1 LEGLAGSAVASV
13 ALGYRGRKPALPE
26 NEPKEAF
33 IVPNFHPASCGWL
46 TTFSKER
53 VYCANTY
60 LDHLDR
66 VRDDPNY
73 KFALSEVNNMIAIM
87 NFQPARIE
95 EIKQRAKEGRVELV
109 NANFLE
115 MTVNLAGGE
124 ALLKEGVEGLRWQEQ
139 IMGIHPRLMW
149 VIDTCGLHDQ
159 MGQISSGLGLEAMV
173 YERMNK
179 TGSTI
184 HWAESPDGSRILAL
198 CPDGYA
204 SFSSLFNTK
213 GPLSTDALRKLEQE
227 LAEWA
232 KKTPD
237 GAPVLV
243 LAGSG
248 DYSPAPLRKEYP
260 KEFLEQWKQVFP
272 QTTIHIAVVSDYLDA
287 ILPGIK
293 SGQIKIPTMK
303 GGTGYT
309 FDAFWIECP
318 RVKTSY
324 RRNEQGLQAAETI
337 STIASLHSGF
347 TYPTQTLYES
357 WILMLLNMD
366 RNTLWGSAAGF
377 VYESENSWD
386 VHDRMEYVET
396 SNKKVQAAALSA
408 ISPEGEAV
416 ALFNPLNWE
425 RNDPVMLELPD
436 GKGLEGAVCQPA
448 AEPRQPGSADPRPA
462 AQSLRPAAQSR
473 LLATGRAAG
482 RFWDPGLVEGKTLC
496 SPRLPSVGVAG
507 VKLEA
512 KSLATSKKIEL
523 PESIETSHYTARLDW
538 KTGALV
544 SLKLRP
550 SGREIL
556 GGPANVI
563 VAEKPKPQ
571 KEDYGDFMSW
581 RPERTRL
588 ASSSDFKP
596 VVTVS
601 RGPLATTVELA
612 SEFYGGGPSRRV
624 LRFYKDFPRIDFETE
639 VQDIPNITVVVAE
652 FPLAEDIDEV
662 RRGIPCGFSHGAWA
676 KPNSNLVGWTKGI
689 VPAVRW
695 SHYSLAGGG
704 GVAILDRG
712 LTGRELN
719 ERTPIIYLLNAT
731 DKYYGYP
738 NAWLSGKGRH
748 RLEYA
753 LVAHE
758 GPWEQARIPQMA
770 WEYNCPPVLVAGRK
784 ALAAK
789 SFLRTSSN
797 VIVEVARREGKD
809 IEVRM
814 TECLGLPGTAEVTLN
829 LPHQGAALTDLR
841 GRNPKPLAGSGPTYR
856 FPVRPLQIV
865 TIHFHA
871 ASPVEEIK
879 PVTEWDKFVPEAKR
893 AALHA
898 YGSYK
903 GHPPRGDEPQ
913 T

>member
-1 LEGLAGSAVASV
+1 MSEKSFRNSVSRREFLGGIAGSAVAGV
-13 ALGYRGRKPALPE
+13 GLGCGGRKPAVPE
-26 NEPKEAF
+26 NAAKEAF

-87 NFQPARIE
+87 NFQPQRIE

-115 MTVNLAGGE
+115 MTVNLSGGE

-204 SFSSLFNTK
+204 SFSSFFSTK
-213 GPLSTDALRKLEQE
+213 DALSTDQLQKLEDE
-227 LAEWA
+227 LGEWA

-248 DYSPAPLRKEYP
+248 DYSLAPLRKEYP
-260 KEFLEQWKQVFP
+260 REFLSQWKQAFP
-272 QTTIHIAVVSDYLDA
+272 QTEIHIATVSDYLDA
-287 ILPGIK
+287 ILPGIR
-293 SGQIKIPTMK
+293 SGQIKLPTMK

-318 RVKTSY
+318 QVKSSY
-324 RRNEQGLQAAETI
+324 RRNEHGLQAAETL
-337 STIASLHSGF
+337 STIASLYAGF
-347 TYPTQTLYES
+347 TYPIQTLYES

-366 RNTLWGSAAGF
+366 RNTLWGSAAGM
-377 VYESENSWD
+377 VYESQNSWD

-396 SNKKVQAAALSA
+396 SNKKIQAAALSS
-408 ISPEGEAV
+408 ISPEGEAATV
-416 ALFNPLNWE
+416 FNPLNWE

-436 GKGLEGAVCQPA
+436 GKGLEGVVCQTT
-448 AEPRQPGSADPRPA
+448 SD
-462 AQSLRPAAQSR
+462 
-473 LLATGRAAG
+473 
-482 RFWDPGLVEGKTLC
+482 GKTLC
-496 SPRLPSVGVAG
+496 SLRLPSVSVAG
-507 VKLEA
+507 VRLET
-512 KSLATSKKIEL
+512 KSRETPKKIEL
-523 PESIETSHYTARLDW
+523 PESIETRHYTARIDW

-544 SLKLRP
+544 SLKLKP

-571 KEDYGDFMSW
+571 KEEYGDFMSA

-596 VVTVS
+596 TTTVS
-601 RGPLATTVELA
+601 SGPLATTVEVT
-612 SEFYGGGPSRRV
+612 SEFYGAAPSRRV
-624 LRFYKDFPRIDFETE
+624 MRFYKDFPRIDFETE

-652 FPLAEDIDEV
+652 FPLARDIEEV

-676 KPNSNLVGWTKGI
+676 KPNPNLVGWTKGI

-695 SHYSLAGGG
+695 THYSLAGGDG
-704 GVAILDRG
+704 AALLDRG

-731 DKYYGYP
+731 DKYYEYP

-758 GPWEQARIPQMA
+758 GPWELARIPQMA
-770 WEYNCPPVLVAGRK
+770 WEYNCPLVLVAGRK
-784 ALAAK
+784 AMAAK
-789 SFLRTSSN
+789 SFVHTSSN
-797 VIVEVARREGKD
+797 VIVEVVRREGKD
-809 IEVRM
+809 IEMRL
-814 TECLGLPGTAEVTLN
+814 TECLGSPGTAEVTLN

-841 GRNPKPLAGSGPTYR
+841 GRNPQPLEGSGHTYR

-865 TIHFHA
+865 TLHFHA
-871 ASPVEEIK
+871 ASQVEEIK
-879 PVTEWDKFVPEAKR
+879 PVTEWDKFVPEPKR

-898 YGSYK
+898 YGNYK

>member
-1 LEGLAGSAVASV
+1 MLPRGTLDLDSSTMSKESLRNSVNRREFLGGLAGSAVASV
-13 ALGYRGRKPALPE
+13 ALGCRGRKPALPE
-26 NEPKEAF
+26 NAPQEAF

-73 KFALSEVNNMIAIM
+73 KFALSEVNNMISIM
-87 NFQPARIE
+87 NFQPQRIE

-159 MGQISSGLGLEAMV
+159 MAQISSGLGLEAIV

-204 SFSSLFNTK
+204 SFSSLFSTK
-213 GPLSTDALRKLEQE
+213 DPLSTEALRKLEEE
-227 LAEWA
+227 LAEWV

-248 DYSPAPLRKEYP
+248 DYSQAPLRKEYP
-260 KEFLEQWKQVFP
+260 REFLAQWNQVFP
-272 QTTIHIAVVSDYLDA
+272 QIKIHIAIVSDYLDA

-324 RRNEQGLQAAETI
+324 RRNEHGLQAAETI
-337 STIASLHSGF
+337 STIASLRSGF
-347 TYPTQTLYES
+347 AYPTQTLYES

-366 RNTLWGSAAGF
+366 RNTLWGSAAGM
-377 VYESENSWD
+377 VYESESSWD
-386 VHDRMEYVET
+386 VHDRMKYVET
-396 SNKKVQAAALSA
+396 SNKEVQAAALSS
-408 ISPEGEAV
+408 ISREGEAA

-425 RNDPVMLELPD
+425 RNDPVVVELPEE
-436 GKGLEGAVCQPA
+436 KSLEGTVCQTAP
-448 AEPRQPGSADPRPA
+448 
-462 AQSLRPAAQSR
+462 
-473 LLATGRAAG
+473 
-482 RFWDPGLVEGKTLC
+482 EGETLC
-496 SPRLPSVGVAG
+496 SLRLPSLGVAG
-507 VKLEA
+507 LGLEA
-512 KSLATSKKIEL
+512 KSPETPTMIEL
-523 PESIETSHYTARLDW
+523 PESIETRHYTARLDW
-538 KTGALV
+538 NTGALV
-544 SLKLRP
+544 SLKLKP

-571 KEDYGDFMSW
+571 KEDYGDFVSW
-581 RPERTRL
+581 RPDRTRL

-596 VVTVS
+596 MVTVS
-601 RGPLATTVELA
+601 SGPLATTVEAA
-612 SEFYGGGPSRRV
+612 SEFCGGGPSRRV

-639 VQDIPNITVVVAE
+639 LQDIPNITVVVAE
-652 FPLAEDIDEV
+652 FPLAEDIEEV

-676 KPNSNLVGWTKGI
+676 KPNPNLVGWTKGI

-738 NAWLSGKGRH
+738 NAWLSGKGPH
-748 RLEYA
+748 HLEYA
-753 LVAHE
+753 LVVHE
-758 GPWEQARIPQMA
+758 GPWDQARIPQMA
-770 WEYNCPPVLVAGRK
+770 WEYNCPPVLVAGRQ
-784 ALAAK
+784 AMSSK
-789 SFLRTSSN
+789 SFVSTSN
-797 VIVEVARREGKD
+797 NLIVEVVRREGKD
-809 IEVRM
+809 IEMRM
-814 TECLGLPGTAEVTLN
+814 TECRGLPGTAEVTLS

-841 GRNPKPLAGSGPTYR
+841 GRNPKPLTGSGPTYR
-856 FPVRPLQIV
+856 FPVRAQQIV
-865 TIHFHA
+865 TIRFHA
-871 ASPVEEIK
+871 AFPVEEIK
-879 PVTEWDKFVPEAKR
+879 PVTEWDKFVPEPKR

-898 YGSYK
+898 YGNYK

>member
-1 LEGLAGSAVASV
+1 MSNKSSRNSVSRREFLGALAGSAVASV
-13 ALGYRGRKPALPE
+13 ALGSRGRKTALPE
-26 NEPKEAF
+26 NVPQEAF

-87 NFQPARIE
+87 NFQAQRIE

-159 MGQISSGLGLEAMV
+159 MAQISSGLGLEAMV

-179 TGSTI
+179 TGSTL

-204 SFSSLFNTK
+204 SFSSLFSTK
-213 GPLSTDALRKLEQE
+213 DPLPRDELRKLEQE

-248 DYSPAPLRKEYP
+248 DYSQAPLRKEYP
-260 KEFLEQWKQVFP
+260 REFLEQWKQAFP
-272 QTTIHIAVVSDYLDA
+272 QTKIHIAIVSDYLDA

-324 RRNEQGLQAAETI
+324 RRNEHGLQAAETI
-337 STIASLHSGF
+337 STIASVHSGF

-366 RNTLWGSAAGF
+366 RNTLWGSAAGM
-377 VYESENSWD
+377 VYESESSWD

-396 SNKKVQAAALSA
+396 SNKKVQAAALSS
-408 ISPEGEAV
+408 IGPEGEAV

-425 RNDPVMLELPD
+425 RNDPVVMEVPH
-436 GKGLEGAVCQPA
+436 GKDLEGAVCETTP
-448 AEPRQPGSADPRPA
+448 
-462 AQSLRPAAQSR
+462 
-473 LLATGRAAG
+473 
-482 RFWDPGLVEGKTLC
+482 EGKTLC
-496 SPRLPSVGVAG
+496 SLRLPSLGVAG
-507 VKLEA
+507 VGLES
-512 KSLATSKKIEL
+512 KSPETSKKIEL
-523 PESIETSHYTARLDW
+523 PESIETHHYTARLDW

-544 SLKLRP
+544 SLKLKP
-550 SGREIL
+550 SGREFL

-581 RPERTRL
+581 RPDRTRL

-596 VVTVS
+596 TVTVS
-601 RGPLATTVELA
+601 SGPLATTVEVA
-612 SEFYGGGPSRRV
+612 SEFYGGAPSRRV

-639 VQDIPNITVVVAE
+639 VQDIPNITVVVSE
-652 FPLAEDIDEV
+652 FPLAEDIEEV

-676 KPNSNLVGWTKGI
+676 KPNPNLVGWTKGI

-712 LTGRELN
+712 LAGRELN
-719 ERTPIIYLLNAT
+719 QRTPIIYLLNAT
-731 DKYYGYP
+731 DTYYAYP

-748 RLEYA
+748 YLEYA
-753 LVAHE
+753 LVVHE
-758 GPWEQARIPQMA
+758 GQWDQARIPQMA

-784 ALAAK
+784 AMAAK
-789 SFLRTSSN
+789 SFLHTSSN
-797 VIVEVARREGKD
+797 VIVEVVRREGKD
-809 IEVRM
+809 IEMRM
-814 TECLGLPGTAEVTLN
+814 TECLGLPGTAEVTLS
-829 LPHQGAALTDLR
+829 LPHRGAALTDLR
-841 GRNPKPLAGSGPTYR
+841 GRNPEPLLGSGPTYR
-856 FPVRPLQIV
+856 FPVRPQQIV
-865 TIHFHA
+865 TIHFYG

-879 PVTEWDKFVPEAKR
+879 PVTEWDKFVPEPKR

-898 YGSYK
+898 YGNYK

>member
-1 LEGLAGSAVASV
+1 M
-13 ALGYRGRKPALPE
+13 ALGCRGRKPTLGE
-26 NEPKEAF
+26 NTVKEAF

-87 NFQPARIE
+87 NFQPQRIE

-159 MGQISSGLGLEAMV
+159 MGQISSGLDLEAMV

-198 CPDGYA
+198 CPDGYS
-204 SFSSLFNTK
+204 SFSSFFSTK
-213 GPLSTDALRKLEQE
+213 DPLNSDALHKLEEE

-232 KKTPD
+232 KKTPE

-248 DYSPAPLRKEYP
+248 DYSQAPLRKEYP
-260 KEFLEQWKQVFP
+260 KEFLEQWKQLFP
-272 QTTIHIAVVSDYLDA
+272 QTKLHIAIVSEYLDA

-324 RRNEQGLQAAETI
+324 RRNEHGLQAAETI
-337 STIASLHSGF
+337 STIASLRFGF
-347 TYPTQTLYES
+347 VYPTQTLYES
-357 WILMLLNMD
+357 WVLMLLNMD
-366 RNTLWGSAAGF
+366 RNTLWGSAAGM
-377 VYESENSWD
+377 VYESGASWD
-386 VHDRMEYVET
+386 VHDRMEYVQT
-396 SNKKVQAAALSA
+396 SNKEVQAAALSS

-416 ALFNPLNWE
+416 VLFNPLNWE
-425 RNDPVMLELPD
+425 RNDPVVMELPE
-436 GKGLEGAVCQPA
+436 GKSLEGAVCETTP
-448 AEPRQPGSADPRPA
+448 D
-462 AQSLRPAAQSR
+462 
-473 LLATGRAAG
+473 
-482 RFWDPGLVEGKTLC
+482 GKTLC
-496 SPRLPSVGVAG
+496 SLRLPSVGVAG

-512 KSLATSKKIEL
+512 KSPETPAKIEL
-523 PESIETSHYTARLDW
+523 PESIETRHYTARMDW

-544 SLKLRP
+544 SLKLKP

-581 RPERTRL
+581 RPDRTRL

-596 VVTVS
+596 TITVS
-601 RGPLATTVELA
+601 NGPLATTVEVTN
-612 SEFYGGGPSRRV
+612 EFYGRGPCRRV
-624 LRFYKDFPRIDFETE
+624 LRFYNDFPRIDCETE
-639 VQDIPNITVVVAE
+639 IQDIPNITVVVAE
-652 FPLAEDIDEV
+652 FPLAEDIAEV

-676 KPNSNLVGWTKGI
+676 KPNPDLVGWTKGI

-695 SHYSLAGGG
+695 SDYRLGRGGG
-704 GVAILDRG
+704 IAILDRG
-712 LTGRELN
+712 LSGRELN
-719 ERTPIIYLLNAT
+719 ERTPVIYLLNAT
-731 DKYYGYP
+731 DTYYAYP
-738 NAWLSGKGRH
+738 NAWLSGKGKH
-748 RLEYA
+748 LLEYA

-758 GPWEQARIPQMA
+758 GPWDQARIPQMA
-770 WEYNCPPVLVAGRK
+770 WEYNCAPVLMAGRR
-784 ALAAK
+784 AMAAK
-789 SFLRTSSN
+789 SFLSTSSN
-797 VIVEVARREGKD
+797 LIVEVVRREGND

-814 TECLGLPGTAEVTLN
+814 TECLGFPGPAEVTLN

-841 GRNPKPLAGSGPTYR
+841 GRNPKPLPGSGPTYR

-871 ASPVEEIK
+871 ASQVEEIK
-879 PVTEWDKFVPEAKR
+879 PVTEWDKFVPEVKR

-898 YGSYK
+898 YGNYK

>member
-1 LEGLAGSAVASV
+1 M
-13 ALGYRGRKPALPE
+13 ALGCGGRKPALPE
-26 NEPKEAF
+26 NAPLEAF

-46 TTFSKER
+46 TTFSRER

-87 NFQPARIE
+87 NFQPQRIE

-124 ALLKEGVEGLRWQEQ
+124 ALVKEGVEGLRWQEQ

-159 MGQISSGLGLEAMV
+159 IAQISSGLGLEAMV
-173 YERMNK
+173 YERMNR

-204 SFSSLFNTK
+204 SFSSLFSTK
-213 GPLSTDALRKLEQE
+213 APLSADELRKLEEE
-227 LAEWA
+227 LADWT
-232 KKTPD
+232 KKTPE

-248 DYSPAPLRKEYP
+248 DYSQAPLRKEYP
-260 KEFLEQWKQVFP
+260 REFLEQWKQLFP
-272 QTTIHIAVVSDYLDA
+272 QTKIHIATVSEYLDE

-293 SGQIKIPTMK
+293 SGQIKIPTMT

-324 RRNEQGLQAAETI
+324 RRNEHGLQAAETI
-337 STIASLHSGF
+337 STIASLHSAF
-347 TYPTQTLYES
+347 TYPIQTLYES

-366 RNTLWGSAAGF
+366 RNTLWGSAGGMVF
-377 VYESENSWD
+377 ESENSWD
-386 VHDRMEYVET
+386 VHDRMEYVGT
-396 SNKKVQAAALSA
+396 SNKKVQAAALSS
-408 ISPEGEAV
+408 ISPEGEAA

-425 RNDPVMLELPD
+425 RNDPEVVELPE
-436 GKGLEGAVCQPA
+436 GKGLEGVICQTTP
-448 AEPRQPGSADPRPA
+448 D
-462 AQSLRPAAQSR
+462 
-473 LLATGRAAG
+473 
-482 RFWDPGLVEGKTLC
+482 GKTLC
-496 SPRLPSVGVAG
+496 SLRLPSVGVAG
-507 VKLEA
+507 VRLET
-512 KSLATSKKIEL
+512 KSPDTTKKIEL
-523 PESIETSHYTARLDW
+523 PESIETRHYTARIDW

-544 SLKLRP
+544 SLNLKP

-556 GGPANVI
+556 GGPANVL

-581 RPERTRL
+581 RPDRTPL

-596 VVTVS
+596 TVTVS
-601 RGPLATTVELA
+601 SGPLATTVEVA
-612 SEFYGGGPSRRV
+612 SEFYGGAPSWRV
-624 LRFYKDFPRIDFETE
+624 MRFYEDFPRIDFETE
-639 VQDIPNITVVVAE
+639 VQDIPNITVVVSE
-652 FPLAEDIDEV
+652 FPLAEDIEEV

-676 KPNSNLVGWTKGI
+676 KPNPNLVGWTKGI

-695 SHYSLAGGG
+695 SHYGLAGGG

-719 ERTPIIYLLNAT
+719 GRTPIIYLLNAT

-748 RLEYA
+748 HLEYA

-758 GPWEQARIPQMA
+758 GPWDQARIPQMA
-770 WEYNCPPVLVAGRK
+770 WEYNCPAVLVAGRK

-789 SFLRTSSN
+789 SFVHTSSN
-797 VIVEVARREGKD
+797 VIVDVVRREGED
-809 IEVRM
+809 IEMRL
-814 TECLGLPGTAEVTLN
+814 TECLGLPGTAEVTMS
-829 LPHQGAALTDLR
+829 LPHRGAALTDLR
-841 GRNPKPLAGSGPTYR
+841 GRNPKPLVGSGLTYH
-856 FPVRPLQIV
+856 FPVRPQQIV

-871 ASPVEEIK
+871 ASPVEEIR
-879 PVTEWDKFVPEAKR
+879 PVTEWDKFVPEPKR
-893 AALHA
+893 ATLHS
-898 YGSYK
+898 YGNYK
-903 GHPPRGDEPQ
+903 GHPPRGDDPQ

>member
-1 LEGLAGSAVASV
+1 
-13 ALGYRGRKPALPE
+13 
-26 NEPKEAF
+26 
-33 IVPNFHPASCGWL
+33 L

-87 NFQPARIE
+87 NFQPQRIE

-139 IMGIHPRLMW
+139 MMGIHPRIMW

-159 MGQISSGLGLEAMV
+159 MSQISSGLGLEAMV

-198 CPDGYA
+198 CPDGYSA
-204 SFSSLFNTK
+204 FSSLFSAK
-213 GPLSTDALRKLEQE
+213 DRLSTGELQKLEDE
-227 LAEWA
+227 LGEWA

-248 DYSPAPLRKEYP
+248 DYSQAPLRKEYP
-260 KEFLEQWKQVFP
+260 KEFLEQWKQLFP
-272 QTTIHIAVVSDYLDA
+272 QTKIHVATVSDYLDA

-309 FDAFWIECP
+309 FDAFWIENP

-324 RRNEQGLQAAETI
+324 RRNEHGLQAAETLA
-337 STIASLHSGF
+337 TIASLHAGF
-347 TYPTQTLYES
+347 KYPIQTLYES

-366 RNTLWGSAAGF
+366 RNTLWGSAGGMVF
-377 VYESENSWD
+377 ESENSWD
-386 VHDRMEYVET
+386 VHDRMEYVES
-396 SNKKVQAAALSA
+396 SNKKVHAAALSS
-408 ISPEGEAV
+408 ISREEEAAV
-416 ALFNPLNWE
+416 LFNPLNWE
-425 RNDPVMLELPD
+425 RNDPVVVELPD
-436 GKGLEGAVCQPA
+436 GKGLEGVICQ
-448 AEPRQPGSADPRPA
+448 
-462 AQSLRPAAQSR
+462 
-473 LLATGRAAG
+473 ATP
-482 RFWDPGLVEGKTLC
+482 DGKTLC
-496 SPRLPSVGVAG
+496 SLRLPSVGVAG
-507 VKLEA
+507 VRLEN
-512 KSLATSKKIEL
+512 KSPETSKKIEL
-523 PESIETSHYTARLDW
+523 PESIETRHYTARIDW

-544 SLKLRP
+544 SLKLKP

-571 KEDYGDFMSW
+571 KDDYGDFVSW

-596 VVTVS
+596 TATVS
-601 RGPLATTVELA
+601 RGPLATTVEVA
-612 SEFYGGGPSRRV
+612 SDFCGGAPSRRV
-624 LRFYKDFPRIDFETE
+624 MRFYQDFPRIDFETE
-639 VQDIPNITVVVAE
+639 VQDIPNITVVVSE
-652 FPLAEDIDEV
+652 FPLALDIEEV

-676 KPNSNLVGWTKGI
+676 KPNPDLVGWTKGI

-695 SHYSLAGGG
+695 THYSLAGGG
-704 GVAILDRG
+704 GAAILDRG

-731 DKYYGYP
+731 DKYWGYP
-738 NAWLSGKGRH
+738 NAWLSGKGKH
-748 RLEYA
+748 HVEYA

-758 GPWEQARIPQMA
+758 GSWDQARIPQMA
-770 WEYNCPPVLVAGRK
+770 WEYNCPPVLVAGRN
-784 ALAAK
+784 AMAAK
-789 SFLRTSSN
+789 SFVHTSSN
-797 VIVEVARREGKD
+797 VIIEVVRREGKD
-809 IEVRM
+809 IEMRL

-829 LPHQGAALTDLR
+829 LPHRGAALTDLR
-841 GRNPKPLAGSGPTYR
+841 GRNPKPLVGSGPTYR
-856 FPVRPLQIV
+856 FPVRPLEIV
-865 TIHFHA
+865 TLHFHA

-879 PVTEWDKFVPEAKR
+879 PVTEWDKFVPEPKR

-898 YGSYK
+898 YGNYK

>member
-1 LEGLAGSAVASV
+1 MSNKSSRISVTRREFLGGLAGSAAASV
-13 ALGYRGRKPALPE
+13 ALSCRGRAPVLPE
-26 NEPKEAF
+26 NAPKEAF

-46 TTFSKER
+46 TNFSKER
-53 VYCANTY
+53 VYCANDY

-73 KFALSEVNNMIAIM
+73 KFALSEVNNLIAIM
-87 NFQPARIE
+87 NFRPQRIE

-139 IMGIHPRLMW
+139 IMGIHPRFMW
-149 VIDTCGLHDQ
+149 MIDTCGFHDQ
-159 MGQISSGLGLEAMV
+159 MAQIASGLGLDAMV

-179 TGSTI
+179 TDSTI

-204 SFSSLFNTK
+204 SFSSLFDTK
-213 GPLSTDALRKLEQE
+213 KRLSAEELQKLAEE
-227 LAEWA
+227 LAQWA

-248 DYSPAPLRKEYP
+248 DYSRAPMRKEYP
-260 KEFLEQWKQVFP
+260 SEFLEQWNQVFP
-272 QTTIHIAVVSDYLDA
+272 QTKIHVAIVSEYLDA
-287 ILPGIK
+287 IRPGVD
-293 SGQIKIPTMK
+293 SGQTKIPTMK

-324 RRNEQGLQAAETI
+324 RMNEHGLQAAETI
-337 STIASLHSGF
+337 STIASLRSGF
-347 TYPTQTLYES
+347 TYPTQALYEA

-377 VYESENSWD
+377 VYESESSWD
-386 VHDRMEYVET
+386 VRDRMDYVET
-396 SNKKVQAAALSA
+396 SNKKVHAAALSS
-408 ISPEGEAV
+408 IGPEGDAA

-425 RNDPVMLELPD
+425 RNDPVVLELPN
-436 GKGLEGAVCQPA
+436 GKSLEGAVCQTA
-448 AEPRQPGSADPRPA
+448 A
-462 AQSLRPAAQSR
+462 
-473 LLATGRAAG
+473 
-482 RFWDPGLVEGKTLC
+482 EGKTLC
-496 SPRLPSVGVAG
+496 SLRLPSLGVAG
-507 VKLEA
+507 PGLA
-512 KSLATSKKIEL
+512 SKSPEVPSRIDLPAEIATRY
-523 PESIETSHYTARLDW
+523 YTARIDS

-544 SLKLRP
+544 SLKLKP

-556 GGPANVI
+556 GGPANVL

-571 KEDYGDFMSW
+571 NEDYGDFMSW
-581 RPERTRL
+581 RPDRTRL
-588 ASSSDFKP
+588 ASSNDFKP
-596 VVTVS
+596 TVTVTS
-601 RGPLATTVELA
+601 GPLATTVEAA
-612 SEFYGGGPSRRV
+612 SEFYGGAPSRRIV
-624 LRFYKDFPRIDFETE
+624 RFYKDSPRIDFETE
-639 VQDIPNITVVVAE
+639 IRDIPNITVVVAE
-652 FPLAEDIDEV
+652 FPLAEDIEEV
-662 RRGIPCGFSHGAWA
+662 RRGIPCGFSHGSWA
-676 KPNSNLVGWTKGI
+676 KPNPDLVGWTKGI

-731 DKYYGYP
+731 DTYNKYP
-738 NAWLSGKGRH
+738 NAWLSGRGPH
-748 RLEYA
+748 HLEYA
-753 LVAHE
+753 LVVHE
-758 GPWEQARIPQMA
+758 DKWDHARIPQMA
-770 WEYNCPPVLVAGRK
+770 WEYNCPPVLVTGRK
-784 ALAAK
+784 AMPAK
-789 SFLRTSSN
+789 SFVHTSPN
-797 VIVEVARREGKD
+797 VIVEVIRREGKD
-809 IEVRM
+809 IEMRLV
-814 TECLGLPGTAEVTLN
+814 ECLGLAGNAEVTLN

-841 GRNPKPLAGSGPTYR
+841 GKNPKPLVGSGPTYR
-856 FPVRPLQIV
+856 FPVRPLQIA

-879 PVTEWDKFVPEAKR
+879 PVTEWDKFVPEPKR

-898 YGSYK
+898 YGNYQ
-903 GHPPRGDEPQ
+903 GHPPMGDEPQ

>member
-1 LEGLAGSAVASV
+1 LEGLAGSTVAGV
-13 ALGYRGRKPALPE
+13 ALGSKGRGAPLPE
-26 NEPKEAF
+26 NAPREAF

-66 VRDDPNY
+66 VRDDPFY
-73 KFALSEVNNMIAIM
+73 KFALSEVDNMIAIM

-95 EIKQRAKEGRVELV
+95 EIKQRAKQGRVELV

-139 IMGIHPRLMW
+139 IMGVHPRLMW

-159 MGQISSGLGLEAMV
+159 MGQISAGLGLEAMV

-179 TGSTI
+179 TNSAI

-198 CPDGYA
+198 CPDGYS
-204 SFSSLFNTK
+204 SFSSLF
-213 GPLSTDALRKLEQE
+213 STQDALSSDAMRKLEQE

-232 KKTPD
+232 KKTPA

-248 DYSPAPLRKEYP
+248 DYSQAPLRKEYP
-260 KEFLEQWKQVFP
+260 KEFLEQWKQAFP
-272 QTTIHIAVVSDYLDA
+272 QTQIHIAVVSDYLDA

-293 SGQIKIPTMK
+293 SGQIKVPTMK

-318 RVKTSY
+318 RVKTWY
-324 RRNEQGLQAAETI
+324 RRNEHGLEAAETI
-337 STIASLHSGF
+337 STLASLHAGF
-347 TYPTQTLYES
+347 TYPSQALYES

-366 RNTLWGSAAGF
+366 RNTLWGSAAGMVF
-377 VYESENSWD
+377 ESESSWD
-386 VHDRMEYVET
+386 VRDRMEYVET
-396 SNKKVQAAALSA
+396 SNKKVQAAALGSL
-408 ISPEGEAV
+408 STEGGAV
-416 ALFNPLNWE
+416 VLFNPLNWE
-425 RNDPVMLELPD
+425 RNDPVLVELPE
-436 GKGLEGAVCQPA
+436 GKGLEGVVCETA
-448 AEPRQPGSADPRPA
+448 GEARHPRSTGPRFSGPQPG
-462 AQSLRPAAQSR
+462 
-473 LLATGRAAG
+473 
-482 RFWDPGLVEGKTLC
+482 EGKPLC
-496 SPRLPSVGVAG
+496 SLRLPSVGVAG
-507 VKLEA
+507 LKLEA
-512 KSLATSKKIEL
+512 KSPEIPSKIE
-523 PESIETSHYTARLDW
+523 PPDSIETRHYTARLDW

-544 SLKLRP
+544 SLKLKP

-571 KEDYGDFMSW
+571 KDDYGDFVSW

-596 VVTVS
+596 TVNVT
-601 RGPLATTVELA
+601 RGPLATTVEVA
-612 SEFYGGGPSRRV
+612 SEFYGGAPSRRV

-652 FPLAEDIDEV
+652 FPLAEDIEEV
-662 RRGIPCGFSHGAWA
+662 RRGIPCGFSHAAWA
-676 KPNSNLVGWTKGI
+676 KPNPNLVGWTKGI

-704 GVAILDRG
+704 GLAIFDRG

-719 ERTPIIYLLNAT
+719 GRTPIIYLVNAT
-731 DKYYGYP
+731 DEYYGYP

-748 RLEYA
+748 HLEYA

-758 GPWEQARIPQMA
+758 GAWEQARIPQMA
-770 WEYNCPPVLVAGRK
+770 WEYNCPPVLLAGRERIET
-784 ALAAK
+784 K
-789 SFLRTSSN
+789 SFLRTSNN
-797 VIVEVARREGKD
+797 VIVEVVRREGKE
-809 IEVRM
+809 IELRM
-814 TECLGLPGTAEVTLN
+814 TECLGLPGTAEVMLA
-829 LPHQGAALTDLR
+829 LPHRGSALTDLR

-856 FPVRPLQIV
+856 FPLRPLQIV
-865 TIHFHA
+865 TMRFHVP
-871 ASPVEEIK
+871 SSVEEIK
-879 PVTEWDKFVPEAKR
+879 LVTEWDKFVPPAKR

-898 YGSYK
+898 YGNYK

>member
-1 LEGLAGSAVASV
+1 MSNKPYRVSVSRREFLGGLAGSAVTGM
-13 ALGYRGRKPALPE
+13 ALGCKGRRAALPQ
-26 NEPKEAF
+26 NAPQEAF

-73 KFALSEVNNMIAIM
+73 KFALSEVNNMIAII
-87 NFQPARIE
+87 NFQPQRIE

-124 ALLKEGVEGLRWQEQ
+124 ALLKQGVEGLRWQEQ

-159 MGQISSGLGLEAMV
+159 MAQISSGMGLETMV

-204 SFSSLFNTK
+204 SFSSLFSTK
-213 GPLSTDALRKLEQE
+213 DPLSTDELRKLENE

-248 DYSPAPLRKEYP
+248 DYSQAPLRKEYP

-272 QTTIHIAVVSDYLDA
+272 QTKIHIAIVSDYLDA
-287 ILPGIK
+287 ILPGLK

-309 FDAFWIECP
+309 FDAFWVECP

-324 RRNEQGLQAAETI
+324 RRNEHGLQAAETI
-337 STIASLHSGF
+337 STIASLRSGF
-347 TYPTQTLYES
+347 KYPAQTLYES

-366 RNTLWGSAAGF
+366 RNTLWGSAAGM
-377 VYESENSWD
+377 VYESESSWD
-386 VHDRMEYVET
+386 VRDRMDYVEA
-396 SNKKVQAAALSA
+396 SNKKVHAAALGS

-416 ALFNPLNWE
+416 VLFNPLNWE
-425 RNDPVMLELPD
+425 RNDPVVMELPQ
-436 GKGLEGAVCQPA
+436 GKSLGGVVCQA
-448 AEPRQPGSADPRPA
+448 
-462 AQSLRPAAQSR
+462 
-473 LLATGRAAG
+473 AAG
-482 RFWDPGLVEGKTLC
+482 NETLC
-496 SPRLPSVGVAG
+496 SLRLPSLAVAG
-507 VKLEA
+507 VGVEA
-512 KSLATSKKIEL
+512 KSAEASKKIEL
-523 PESIETSHYTARLDW
+523 PESIETRHYTARMDW
-538 KTGALV
+538 TTGAVV
-544 SLKLRP
+544 SLKVKP

-571 KEDYGDFMSW
+571 KADYGDFISW
-581 RPERTRL
+581 RPDRTRL
-588 ASSSDFKP
+588 ASSSDFKRTI
-596 VVTVS
+596 TVS
-601 RGPLATTVELA
+601 SGPLATTVEVA
-612 SEFYGGGPSRRV
+612 SEFYGGAPSRRV

-639 VQDIPNITVVVAE
+639 VQDIPNLTVVVAE
-652 FPLAEDIDEV
+652 FPLAEDIEEV

-676 KPNSNLVGWTKGI
+676 KPNPDLVGWTKGI

-695 SHYSLAGGG
+695 SHYSLAGGR

-719 ERTPIIYLLNAT
+719 DRTPVIYLLNAT

-738 NAWLSGKGRH
+738 NAWLSGKGPH
-748 RLEYA
+748 HLEYA

-758 GPWEQARIPQMA
+758 GKWDRARIPQMA
-770 WEYNCPPVLVAGRK
+770 WEYNCPPLLLAGRK
-784 ALAAK
+784 AMAAK
-789 SFLRTSSN
+789 SFVHTSSN
-797 VIVEVARREGKD
+797 VILEVVRREGSD
-809 IEVRM
+809 IEMRM
-814 TECLGLPGTAEVTLN
+814 IECLGLSGPAEVTLN
-829 LPHQGAALTDLR
+829 LPHHGAALTDLR

-856 FPVRPLQIV
+856 FRVRPQQIV
-865 TIHFHA
+865 TLRFHA

-879 PVTEWDKFVPEAKR
+879 PVTEWDKFVPEPKR

-898 YGSYK
+898 YANYK

>member
-1 LEGLAGSAVASV
+1 MSKESSRDSVSRREFLGGLAGSAVAGM
-13 ALGYRGRKPALPE
+13 ALGCGGRKPAAGE
-26 NEPKEAF
+26 ITVKEAF

-66 VRDDPNY
+66 VGDDPTY
-73 KFALSEVNNMIAIM
+73 KFALSEVDNMIAIM
-87 NFQPARIE
+87 NFRPERIE

-124 ALLKEGVEGLRWQEQ
+124 ALIKEGVEGLRWQEQ
-139 IMGIHPRLMW
+139 VMGIHPRLMW

-159 MGQISSGLGLEAMV
+159 MAQISSGLGLEAMV

-184 HWAESPDGSRILAL
+184 HWAESPDGSHILAL
-198 CPDGYA
+198 CPDGYS
-204 SFSSLFNTK
+204 SFSSLFSTK
-213 GPLSTDALRKLEQE
+213 DPLSADQLRKLEDE
-227 LAEWA
+227 LEEWG
-232 KKTPD
+232 KKTPA

-248 DYSPAPLRKEYP
+248 DYSQAPLRKEYP
-260 KEFLEQWKQVFP
+260 REFLEQWEKAFP
-272 QTTIHIAVVSDYLDA
+272 QTKVHIATVSEYLDA

-324 RRNEQGLQAAETI
+324 RSNEHGLQAAETV
-337 STIASLHSGF
+337 STIASLRSGF
-347 TYPTQTLYES
+347 AYPAQALYES

-366 RNTLWGSAAGF
+366 RNTLWGSAAGMVF
-377 VYESENSWD
+377 ESETSWD
-386 VHDRMEYVET
+386 VQDRMEYVQT
-396 SNKKVQAAALSA
+396 SNKQVQAAALSS
-408 ISPEGEAV
+408 IGPEGEGV

-425 RNDPVMLELPD
+425 RNDPTTVELPE
-436 GKGLEGAVCQPA
+436 GKGLAGAVCETTQ
-448 AEPRQPGSADPRPA
+448 D
-462 AQSLRPAAQSR
+462 
-473 LLATGRAAG
+473 
-482 RFWDPGLVEGKTLC
+482 GKTLC
-496 SPRLPSVGVAG
+496 SLRLPSVGVAG
-507 VKLEA
+507 AKLEA
-512 KSLATSKKIEL
+512 KSPETAATIEP

-544 SLKLRP
+544 SLKLKP
-550 SGREIL
+550 SGREVL
-556 GGPANVI
+556 GGPANVL

-571 KEDYGDFMSW
+571 KDDYGDFMSW
-581 RPERTRL
+581 RPDRTRL
-588 ASSSDFKP
+588 ATSSDFP
-596 VVTVS
+596 PAITIS
-601 RGPLATTVELA
+601 RGALATTVDIA
-612 SEFYGGGPSRRV
+612 SEFYGRGPSRRV
-624 LRFYKDFPRIDFETE
+624 LRFYNDFARIDCEVE

-652 FPLAEDIDEV
+652 FPLAEDIVEV
-662 RRGIPCGFSHGAWA
+662 RRGIPGGFSHGAWA
-676 KPNSNLVGWTKGI
+676 KPNPNLVGWTKGI
-689 VPAVRW
+689 TPAVRW
-695 SHYSLAGGG
+695 SDYSLAGGG

-731 DKYYGYP
+731 DTYYAYP
-738 NAWLSGKGRH
+738 NPWLSGKGKH
-748 RLEYA
+748 LLEYA

-758 GPWEQARIPQMA
+758 GPWDQARIPQMA
-770 WEYNCPPVLVAGRK
+770 WEYNCAPVLLPGRRAMAG
-784 ALAAK
+784 K
-789 SFLRTSSN
+789 SFLSTSSN
-797 VIVEVARREGKD
+797 LIVEVVRREGRD

-814 TECLGLPGTAEVTLN
+814 TECLGMPGPAVVTLN

-841 GRNPKPLAGSGPTYR
+841 GRNPKPLAGGGPTYR

-865 TIHFHA
+865 TMHFQV
-871 ASPVEEIK
+871 ASTVDEIK
-879 PVTEWDKFVPEAKR
+879 PVTEWERFVPEPKR

-898 YGSYK
+898 YGNYK

-913 T
+913 

>member
-1 LEGLAGSAVASV
+1 MSKESSRISVSRREFLGGLAGSAVAGM
-13 ALGYRGRKPALPE
+13 ALGCRGRKPALPE
-26 NEPKEAF
+26 NAPQEAF

-87 NFQPARIE
+87 NFQPQRIE

-139 IMGIHPRLMW
+139 MMGIHPRLMW

-159 MGQISSGLGLEAMV
+159 MAQISSGLGLEAMV

-204 SFSSLFNTK
+204 SFSSLFSTK
-213 GPLSTDALRKLEQE
+213 DPLSTDELRKLEEE

-248 DYSPAPLRKEYP
+248 DYSQAPLRKEYP
-260 KEFLEQWKQVFP
+260 REFLEQWKQVFP
-272 QTTIHIAVVSDYLDA
+272 QTKIHIAIVSDYLDA

-324 RRNEQGLQAAETI
+324 RRNEHGLQAAETI

-347 TYPTQTLYES
+347 TYPVQTLYES

-366 RNTLWGSAAGF
+366 RNTLWGSAAGM

-386 VHDRMEYVET
+386 VRDRMEYVET
-396 SNKKVQAAALSA
+396 SNKKVHAAALSS

-425 RNDPVMLELPD
+425 RNDPVVVELPE
-436 GKGLEGAVCQPA
+436 GKSLEGAVCQTTP
-448 AEPRQPGSADPRPA
+448 
-462 AQSLRPAAQSR
+462 
-473 LLATGRAAG
+473 
-482 RFWDPGLVEGKTLC
+482 EGKTLC
-496 SPRLPSVGVAG
+496 SLRLPSVGVAG
-507 VKLEA
+507 VGLEA
-512 KSLATSKKIEL
+512 KSPETPKKIEL
-523 PESIETSHYTARLDW
+523 PESIETRHYTARIDW

-544 SLKLRP
+544 SLKLKP

-581 RPERTRL
+581 RPDRTRL

-596 VVTVS
+596 TVTVS
-601 RGPLATTVELA
+601 SGPLATTVEVA
-612 SEFYGGGPSRRV
+612 SEFYGGAPSRRV

-652 FPLAEDIDEV
+652 FPLAEDIEEV

-676 KPNSNLVGWTKGI
+676 KPNPEFGGLDEGH
-689 VPAVRW
+689 R
-695 SHYSLAGGG
+695 AGGALESLQLG
-704 GVAILDRG
+704 GR
-712 LTGRELN
+712 R
-719 ERTPIIYLLNAT
+719 R
-731 DKYYGYP
+731 
-738 NAWLSGKGRH
+738 SGHPR
-748 RLEYA
+748 
-753 LVAHE
+753 
-758 GPWEQARIPQMA
+758 
-770 WEYNCPPVLVAGRK
+770 
-784 ALAAK
+784 
-789 SFLRTSSN
+789 
-797 VIVEVARREGKD
+797 
-809 IEVRM
+809 
-814 TECLGLPGTAEVTLN
+814 PGTHRPGTQREDTHHLPAEC
-829 LPHQGAALTDLR
+829 HG
-841 GRNPKPLAGSGPTYR
+841 
-856 FPVRPLQIV
+856 
-865 TIHFHA
+865 
-871 ASPVEEIK
+871 
-879 PVTEWDKFVPEAKR
+879 
-893 AALHA
+893 
-898 YGSYK
+898 
-903 GHPPRGDEPQ
+903 
-913 T
+913 

>member
-1 LEGLAGSAVASV
+1 MDNKSSPIAVSRREFLGGLAGGAVAGM
-13 ALGYRGRKPALPE
+13 ALGCSGRKPALPE
-26 NEPKEAF
+26 GAPHEAF

-73 KFALSEVNNMIAIM
+73 KFAFSEVDNMIAIM
-87 NFQPARIE
+87 NFQPKRIE

-159 MGQISSGLGLEAMV
+159 MAQISLGLGLEAMV

-184 HWAESPDGSRILAL
+184 HWIESPDGSRVLAL

-204 SFSSLFNTK
+204 SLSSLFTSK
-213 GPLSTDALRKLEQE
+213 DRLSTDELGKLEEE
-227 LAEWA
+227 LEEWA
-232 KKTPD
+232 KKTPE

-248 DYSPAPLRKEYP
+248 DYSQAPARKEYP
-260 KEFLEQWKQVFP
+260 REFLEQWKGAFP
-272 QTTIHIAVVSDYLDA
+272 QTKIHLALVSEYLDA

-309 FDAFWIECP
+309 FDAFWIENP

-324 RRNEQGLQAAETI
+324 RMNEHGLQAAETL
-337 STIASLHSGF
+337 STLASLHSGF

-366 RNTLWGSAAGF
+366 RNTLWGSAAGMVF
-377 VYESENSWD
+377 ESQTSWD
-386 VHDRMEYVET
+386 VRDRMEYVET
-396 SNKKVQAAALSA
+396 SNKKVHEAAL
-408 ISPEGEAV
+408 ISISSEGEGA

-425 RNDPVMLELPD
+425 RKDPVIVDLPE
-436 GKGLEGAVCQPA
+436 GKSLMGAVCQA
-448 AEPRQPGSADPRPA
+448 
-462 AQSLRPAAQSR
+462 
-473 LLATGRAAG
+473 AAG
-482 RFWDPGLVEGKTLC
+482 GKTLC
-496 SPRLPSVGVAG
+496 SLRLPSLAVGGLGLVA
-507 VKLEA
+507 KTPE
-512 KSLATSKKIEL
+512 TSKKIDP
-523 PESIETSHYTARLDW
+523 PESIETHHYAARLDW

-544 SLKLRP
+544 SLKLKP

-571 KEDYGDFMSW
+571 KDDYGDFISW
-581 RPERTRL
+581 RPDRKRL
-588 ASSSDFKP
+588 ASSSDFTP
-596 VVTVS
+596 TVS
-601 RGPLATTVELA
+601 VSSGPLATVVEVA
-612 SEFYGGGPSRRV
+612 SEFYGGGESRRV
-624 LRFYKDFPRIDFETE
+624 LRFYNDFPRIDFETE

-652 FPLAEDIDEV
+652 FPLAEDIEDV

-676 KPNSNLVGWTKGI
+676 KPNPNLVGWTKGI

-695 SHYSLAGGG
+695 SHYRLASGG

-719 ERTPIIYLLNAT
+719 GRTPIIYLLNAT

-738 NAWLSGKGRH
+738 NPWLSGKGQH
-748 RLEYA
+748 HLEYA

-758 GPWEQARIPQMA
+758 EEWDHARIPQRA
-770 WEYNCPPVLVAGRK
+770 WEYNCPPVLVTGRR
-784 ALAAK
+784 AMAAK
-789 SFLRTSSN
+789 SFISTSSN
-797 VIVEVARREGKD
+797 VIVEVIRRERAD
-809 IEVRM
+809 IEMRLV
-814 TECLGLPGTAEVTLN
+814 ECLGLPSTAEVTLN

-841 GRNPKPLAGSGPTYR
+841 GRNPRPLAGSGPTYR

-865 TIHFHA
+865 TIHFQTSA
-871 ASPVEEIK
+871 PVEEIK

-898 YGSYK
+898 YGNYK

-913 T
+913 S

>member
-1 LEGLAGSAVASV
+1 MSKEPSRSSFTRREFLEGMAGSAVAGM
-13 ALGYRGRKPALPE
+13 ALGCGGRKPAVGE
-26 NEPKEAF
+26 SAAKEAF

-139 IMGIHPRLMW
+139 VMGIHPRLMW

-179 TGSTI
+179 TSSTI

-204 SFSSLFNTK
+204 SFSSFFSSK
-213 GPLSTDALRKLEQE
+213 EPLSTAALQKLEDE
-227 LAEWA
+227 LTEWA
-232 KKTPD
+232 KKTPE

-248 DYSPAPLRKEYP
+248 DYSQAPLRKEYP
-260 KEFLEQWKQVFP
+260 REFLEQWKRAFP
-272 QTTIHIAVVSDYLDA
+272 QTKIHIAILSDYLDA

-318 RVKTSY
+318 RVKNFY
-324 RRNEQGLQAAETI
+324 RRNEHGLQAAESI
-337 STIASLHSGF
+337 STIASLRSAL

-366 RNTLWGSAAGF
+366 RNSLWGSAAGMVF
-377 VYESENSWD
+377 ESSTSWD
-386 VHDRMEYVET
+386 VNDRMEYVQA
-396 SNKKVQAAALSA
+396 SNKEVQAAALSS
-408 ISPEGEAV
+408 ISPEGEAIV
-416 ALFNPLNWE
+416 LFNPLNWE
-425 RNDPVMLELPD
+425 RNDPVVVELPE
-436 GKGLEGAVCQPA
+436 GKGLEGAACETTP
-448 AEPRQPGSADPRPA
+448 D
-462 AQSLRPAAQSR
+462 
-473 LLATGRAAG
+473 
-482 RFWDPGLVEGKTLC
+482 GKTLC
-496 SPRLPSVGVAG
+496 SLRLPSVGVAG
-507 VKLEA
+507 VRLEA
-512 KSLATSKKIEL
+512 KSPETSAKIEL
-523 PESIETSHYTARLDW
+523 PETIDTRHYTARVDW

-544 SLKLRP
+544 SLKLKP
-550 SGREIL
+550 SGREVL
-556 GGPANVI
+556 GGPGNVL

-571 KEDYGDFMSW
+571 KDDYGDFISW
-581 RPERTRL
+581 RPDRKRL
-588 ASSSDFKP
+588 ASSNDFSP
-596 VVTVS
+596 TVTVS
-601 RGPLATTVELA
+601 RGPLATTVEVA
-612 SEFYGGGPSRRV
+612 SEFFGHGPSRRV
-624 LRFYKDFPRIDFETE
+624 LRFYNDFPRVDCETE
-639 VQDIPNITVVVAE
+639 IQDIPNITVVVDE
-652 FPLAEDIDEV
+652 FPLAEDITEV

-676 KPNSNLVGWTKGI
+676 KPNPDLVGWTKGI

-695 SHYSLAGGG
+695 SDYRLAGGG
-704 GVAILDRG
+704 AVAILDRG
-712 LTGRELN
+712 LPGRELN
-719 ERTPIIYLLNAT
+719 DRTPIIYLLNAT
-731 DKYYGYP
+731 DTYYAYP
-738 NAWLSGKGRH
+738 NAWLSGKGTH
-748 RLEYA
+748 LLEYA
-753 LVAHE
+753 LVAYE
-758 GPWEQARIPQMA
+758 GPWDQARIPQMA
-770 WEYNCPPVLVAGRK
+770 WEYNCPPILAPGRR

-789 SFLRTSSN
+789 SYLSTSSN
-797 VIVEVARREGKD
+797 VIVEVVRREGRD
-809 IEVRM
+809 IEARL
-814 TECLGLPGTAEVTLN
+814 TECLGLPGPAEVTLN
-829 LPHQGAALTDLR
+829 LPHEGAALTDLR
-841 GRNPKPLAGSGPTYR
+841 GRNPKPLPGSGPTYR

-865 TIHFHA
+865 TIHFQT
-871 ASPVEEIK
+871 ASAVEEIT

-898 YGSYK
+898 YGNYK

-913 T
+913 

>member
-1 LEGLAGSAVASV
+1 MSTESSRISVSRREFLGGLAGSAVAGM
-13 ALGYRGRKPALPE
+13 ALGCKGRKRALPE
-26 NEPKEAF
+26 NVAKEAF

-87 NFQPARIE
+87 NFQPQRIE

-115 MTVNLAGGE
+115 MTANLAGGE

-179 TGSTI
+179 TGSAI

-204 SFSSLFNTK
+204 SFSSVFSTK
-213 GPLSTDALRKLEQE
+213 DPLSADELQKLEDE
-227 LAEWA
+227 LGEWA

-237 GAPVLV
+237 GAPVLI

-248 DYSPAPLRKEYP
+248 DYSQAPLRREYP
-260 KEFLEQWKQVFP
+260 KEFLEQWKQLFP
-272 QTTIHIAVVSDYLDA
+272 QTTIHIAIVSDYLDA
-287 ILPGIK
+287 ILAGIR

-309 FDAFWIECP
+309 YDAFWIECP

-324 RRNEQGLQAAETI
+324 RRNEHGLQAAETI
-337 STIASLHSGF
+337 STVASLHSGF

-366 RNTLWGSAAGF
+366 RNTLWGSAGGM

-386 VHDRMEYVET
+386 VRDRMEYVGT
-396 SNKKVQAAALSA
+396 SNKKVQAAALSS
-408 ISPEGEAV
+408 ISAEGEAV

-425 RNDPVMLELPD
+425 RNDPVVVELPD
-436 GKGLEGAVCQPA
+436 EKGLEGAVCQTTP
-448 AEPRQPGSADPRPA
+448 
-462 AQSLRPAAQSR
+462 
-473 LLATGRAAG
+473 
-482 RFWDPGLVEGKTLC
+482 EGKTLC
-496 SPRLPSVGVAG
+496 SLRLPSLGVAG
-507 VKLEA
+507 VGLE
-512 KSLATSKKIEL
+512 SRSPETSKKIEL
-523 PESIETSHYTARLDW
+523 PESIETRHYTARLDW

-544 SLKLRP
+544 SLKLKL

-571 KEDYGDFMSW
+571 KQDYGDFMSW
-581 RPERTRL
+581 RPDRTRQ

-596 VVTVS
+596 TITAS
-601 RGPLATTVELA
+601 SGPLATIVEVA
-612 SEFYGGGPSRRV
+612 SEFYGGAPSRRMM
-624 LRFYKDFPRIDFETE
+624 RFYKDFPRIDFETE
-639 VQDIPNITVVVAE
+639 VQDIPNITVVVSE
-652 FPLAEDIDEV
+652 FPLAQDIEEV

-676 KPNSNLVGWTKGI
+676 KPNPNLVGWTKGI

-719 ERTPIIYLLNAT
+719 GRTPIIYLLNAT
-731 DKYYGYP
+731 DKYLGYP
-738 NAWLSGKGRH
+738 TAWLSGKGRH
-748 RLEYA
+748 HLEYA
-753 LVAHE
+753 LVMHE
-758 GPWEQARIPQMA
+758 GLWDQARIPQMA

-784 ALAAK
+784 AMAVK
-789 SFLRTSSN
+789 SFVHTSSN
-797 VIVEVARREGKD
+797 VIMEVVRRERKD
-809 IEVRM
+809 IEMRF
-814 TECLGLPGTAEVTLN
+814 TECLGLPGTAEVTMS
-829 LPHQGAALTDLR
+829 LPHRGAALTDLR
-841 GRNPKPLAGSGPTYR
+841 GRNPKPLVGSGPTYR
-856 FPVRPLQIV
+856 FPVRPQQIV

-879 PVTEWDKFVPEAKR
+879 PVTEWDKFVPEPKR

-898 YGSYK
+898 YGNYK

>member
-1 LEGLAGSAVASV
+1 
-13 ALGYRGRKPALPE
+13 
-26 NEPKEAF
+26 
-33 IVPNFHPASCGWL
+33 L

-73 KFALSEVNNMIAIM
+73 KFALSEVTNMIAIM
-87 NFQPARIE
+87 NLQPERIE

-159 MGQISSGLGLEAMV
+159 MAQISSGLGLEAMV

-179 TGSTI
+179 TDSTI
-184 HWAESPDGSRILAL
+184 HWTESPDGSRILTL

-204 SFSSLFNTK
+204 SFSSLFSTK
-213 GPLSTDALRKLEQE
+213 DPLSTDELRKLENE

-232 KKTPD
+232 KKTPH

-248 DYSPAPLRKEYP
+248 DYSLAPLRKEYP
-260 KEFLEQWKQVFP
+260 KEFLEQWRQIFP
-272 QTTIHIAVVSDYLDA
+272 QTKIHIAIVSDYLDA

-309 FDAFWIECP
+309 FDAFWVESP

-324 RRNEQGLQAAETI
+324 RKNEHGLQAAETI
-337 STIASLHSGF
+337 STIASLRSGF
-347 TYPTQTLYES
+347 EYPAQTLYES

-366 RNTLWGSAAGF
+366 RNTLWGSAAGM
-377 VYESENSWD
+377 VYESATSWD
-386 VHDRMEYVET
+386 VRDRMDYVET
-396 SNKKVQAAALSA
+396 SNKQIHAAALSS

-425 RNDPVMLELPD
+425 RNDPVAVELPE
-436 GKGLEGAVCQPA
+436 GKSLKGVVCQ
-448 AEPRQPGSADPRPA
+448 
-462 AQSLRPAAQSR
+462 
-473 LLATGRAAG
+473 ATDEA
-482 RFWDPGLVEGKTLC
+482 KTLC
-496 SPRLPSVGVAG
+496 SLRLPSLAVVGIEV
-507 VKLEA
+507 EA
-512 KSLATSKKIEL
+512 KSPETAQEIEL
-523 PESIETSHYTARLDW
+523 PESIETRHYTARLDW

-544 SLKLRP
+544 SLKLKP

-571 KEDYGDFMSW
+571 KADYGDFISW
-581 RPERTRL
+581 RPDRTRL
-588 ASSSDFKP
+588 ASSSDFNP
-596 VVTVS
+596 TITVAS
-601 RGPLATTVELA
+601 GPLATTVEVS
-612 SEFYGGGPSRRV
+612 SEFYGGAPSRRV
-624 LRFYKDFPRIDFETE
+624 LRFYTDFPRIDFETE

-652 FPLAEDIDEV
+652 FPLADDIEEV

-676 KPNSNLVGWTKGI
+676 KPNPDLVGWTKGI

-704 GVAILDRG
+704 GLAILDRG

-731 DKYYGYP
+731 DKYLGYP
-738 NAWLSGKGRH
+738 NAWLSGRGRH
-748 RLEYA
+748 HLEYA
-753 LVAHE
+753 LVAHP
-758 GPWEQARIPQMA
+758 GSWHQARIPQMA
-770 WEYNCPPVLVAGRK
+770 WEYNCSLLLVAGRR
-784 ALAAK
+784 AMPAK
-789 SFLRTSSN
+789 SFVYTSSN
-797 VIVEVARREGKD
+797 VLVKVMRREGND
-809 IEVRM
+809 IEMRLI
-814 TECLGLPGTAEVTLN
+814 ECLGLPGPAVVTLN
-829 LPHQGAALTDLR
+829 LPHQGAALTNLR
-841 GRNPKPLAGSGPTYR
+841 GGNPKPLAGGGPTYR
-856 FPVRPLQIV
+856 FPVGPQQIV
-865 TIHFHA
+865 TIRFHA
-871 ASPVEEIK
+871 VSSVGEIK
-879 PVTEWDKFVPEAKR
+879 PVTEWDKFVPPPKR

-898 YGSYK
+898 YGNYK
-903 GHPPRGDEPQ
+903 GHPPTGDQPQ
-913 T
+913 M

>member
-1 LEGLAGSAVASV
+1 MANKPPQVSISRREFLGGLAGSAA
-13 ALGYRGRKPALPE
+13 AGMTLNCDGHKPAPTE
-26 NEPKEAF
+26 NAPREAF

-73 KFALSEVNNMIAIM
+73 KFALSEVDNMIAIM
-87 NFQPARIE
+87 NFQPTRIE

-149 VIDTCGLHDQ
+149 AIDTCGLHDQ
-159 MGQISSGLGLEAMV
+159 MAQISSGLGLEAMV

-179 TGSTI
+179 AGSTI
-184 HWAESPDGSRILAL
+184 HWVESPDGSRILAL

-204 SFSSLFNTK
+204 SFSSLFTTK
-213 GPLSTDALRKLEQE
+213 DRLSTDELRKLEEE
-227 LAEWA
+227 LEEWA
-232 KKTPD
+232 KKTPE

-248 DYSPAPLRKEYP
+248 DYSLAPLRKEYP
-260 KEFLEQWKQVFP
+260 KEFLEQWKQAFP
-272 QTTIHIAVVSDYLDA
+272 QTKIHIAIVSEYLDT

-303 GGTGYT
+303 GGTGFT
-309 FDAFWIECP
+309 FDAFWIENP

-324 RRNEQGLQAAETI
+324 RSNEHGLQAAETI
-337 STIASLHSGF
+337 STLASLHSGF

-366 RNTLWGSAAGF
+366 RNTLWGSAGGMVF
-377 VYESENSWD
+377 ESETSWD
-386 VHDRMEYVET
+386 VRDRMEYVEA
-396 SNKKVQAAALSA
+396 SNKKVHESALS
-408 ISPEGEAV
+408 SVTSEGEGV

-425 RNDPVMLELPD
+425 RKDPVMVELP
-436 GKGLEGAVCQPA
+436 
-448 AEPRQPGSADPRPA
+448 
-462 AQSLRPAAQSR
+462 
-473 LLATGRAAG
+473 
-482 RFWDPGLVEGKTLC
+482 EGKSLMGAACQATAEGKMLC
-496 SPRLPSVGVAG
+496 SLRLPSLAVGGAG
-507 VKLEA
+507 LQA
-512 KSLATSKKIEL
+512 KMPETPRKIDP
-523 PESIETSHYTARLDW
+523 PESIETRHYAVRLDW

-544 SLKLRP
+544 SLKLKH

-571 KEDYGDFMSW
+571 KDDYGDFMSW
-581 RPERTRL
+581 RPDRKRL
-588 ASSSDFKP
+588 ASSSDFTP
-596 VVTVS
+596 TVS
-601 RGPLATTVELA
+601 VSSGPLATIVEVA
-612 SEFYGGGPSRRV
+612 SEFYGGGESRRV
-624 LRFYKDFPRIDFETE
+624 LRFYNELPRIDFETE
-639 VQDIPNITVVVAE
+639 LQDIPNITVVVAE
-652 FPLAEDIDEV
+652 FPLAEDIVEV

-676 KPNSNLVGWTKGI
+676 KPNPNLVGWTKGI

-695 SHYSLAGGG
+695 SHYRLQGGG
-704 GVAILDRG
+704 GVAIIDRG

-719 ERTPIIYLLNAT
+719 DRTPIIYLLNAT

-738 NAWLSGKGRH
+738 NAWLSGRGQH
-748 RLEYA
+748 HLEYA

-758 GPWEQARIPQMA
+758 EEWDHARVPQMA

-784 ALAAK
+784 AMAAR
-789 SFLRTSSN
+789 SFLSTSNN
-797 VIVEVARREGKD
+797 VIVEVIRREGTE
-809 IEVRM
+809 IEMRLA
-814 TECLGLPGTAEVTLN
+814 ECLGLPSTAEVTLN

-841 GRNPKPLAGSGPTYR
+841 GRNPRPLAGSGPTYR

-865 TIHFHA
+865 TIHFHTS
-871 ASPVEEIK
+871 SPVEEIK
-879 PVTEWDKFVPEAKR
+879 LVTEWDKFVPEAKR
-893 AALHA
+893 AALRA
-898 YGSYK
+898 YGDYK

-913 T
+913 L

>member
-1 LEGLAGSAVASV
+1 LGGLAGGAVVSLS
-13 ALGYRGRKPALPE
+13 LGCSGRKPALGE
-26 NEPKEAF
+26 NTAKEAF

-87 NFQPARIE
+87 NFQPQRIE

-124 ALLKEGVEGLRWQEQ
+124 ALIKEGVEGLRWQEQ
-139 IMGIHPRLMW
+139 VMGIHPRLMW

-179 TGSTI
+179 TESTI

-204 SFSSLFNTK
+204 SFSSVFSTK
-213 GPLSTDALRKLEQE
+213 DPLSTDQLRKLEDE
-227 LAEWA
+227 LGNWA

-248 DYSPAPLRKEYP
+248 DYSLAPSRKEYP
-260 KEFLEQWKQVFP
+260 KEFLEQWKHLFP
-272 QTTIHIAVVSDYLDA
+272 QTKIHIATVSEYLDA

-293 SGQIKIPTMK
+293 SGEIKVPTMK

-318 RVKTSY
+318 QVKTSY
-324 RRNEQGLQAAETI
+324 RRNEHGLQAAETV

-347 TYPTQTLYES
+347 PYPTQTLYES

-366 RNTLWGSAAGF
+366 RNTLWGSAGGM

-396 SNKKVQAAALSA
+396 SNKKVQAAALNSIGA
-408 ISPEGEAV
+408 EAEAV
-416 ALFNPLNWE
+416 TMFNPLNWE
-425 RNDPVMLELPD
+425 RNDPVLVDLPD
-436 GKGLEGAVCQPA
+436 GKGLEGAVCQ
-448 AEPRQPGSADPRPA
+448 
-462 AQSLRPAAQSR
+462 
-473 LLATGRAAG
+473 AT
-482 RFWDPGLVEGKTLC
+482 PEGKTMC
-496 SPRLPSVGVAG
+496 SLRLPSVGVAG
-507 VKLEA
+507 VRLES
-512 KSLATSKKIEL
+512 KSPETSKKIEL
-523 PESIETSHYTARLDW
+523 PENIETRHYTARLDW

-544 SLKLRP
+544 SLKLKP

-563 VAEKPKPQ
+563 VAEKPKGQ
-571 KEDYGDFMSW
+571 KEDDYGNFMTW
-581 RPERTRL
+581 RPDRIRL

-596 VVTVS
+596 TITVNS
-601 RGPLATTVELA
+601 GPLATTVEMA
-612 SEFYGGGPSRRV
+612 SEFYGGAPSRRV
-624 LRFYKDFPRIDFETE
+624 LRFYNDFPRLDFETE

-652 FPLAEDIDEV
+652 FPLAQDIEEV

-676 KPNSNLVGWTKGI
+676 KPNPNLVGWTKGI

-719 ERTPIIYLLNAT
+719 ERTPIVYLLNAT
-731 DKYYGYP
+731 DKYLGYP

-748 RLEYA
+748 HLEYA
-753 LVAHE
+753 LVVHE
-758 GPWEQARIPQMA
+758 GPWDQARIPQMA
-770 WEYNCPPVLVAGRK
+770 WEYNCPPALVAGRK
-784 ALAAK
+784 AMAAK
-789 SFLRTSSN
+789 SFVHTSSN
-797 VIVEVARREGKD
+797 VIVEVVRREGKD
-809 IEVRM
+809 IEMRM
-814 TECLGLPGTAEVTLN
+814 AECLGLPGAAEVTMN
-829 LPHQGAALTDLR
+829 LPHRGAALTDLR
-841 GRNPKPLAGSGPTYR
+841 GRNPKPLVGSSPTYR

-865 TIHFHA
+865 TLHFHA
-871 ASPVEEIK
+871 ASSVEEIK
-879 PVTEWDKFVPEAKR
+879 PVTEWDKFVPEPKR
-893 AALHA
+893 AALHS
-898 YGSYK
+898 YGNYK
-903 GHPPRGDEPQ
+903 GHPPTGDEPQ

>member
-1 LEGLAGSAVASV
+1 M
-13 ALGYRGRKPALPE
+13 ALGCRGRKAALPK
-26 NEPKEAF
+26 NAPQEAF

-87 NFQPARIE
+87 NFQPQRIE
-95 EIKQRAKEGRVELV
+95 EIKQRAKEGRVGLV

-159 MGQISSGLGLEAMV
+159 MAQISSGLGLEAMV

-204 SFSSLFNTK
+204 SFSSLFSTK
-213 GPLSTDALRKLEQE
+213 DPLSTDELRKLEEE

-248 DYSPAPLRKEYP
+248 DYSQAPLRKEYP
-260 KEFLEQWKQVFP
+260 REFLEQWKQAFP
-272 QTTIHIAVVSDYLDA
+272 QTKIHIAIVSDYLDA

-309 FDAFWIECP
+309 FDAFWVECP

-324 RRNEQGLQAAETI
+324 RRNEHGLQAAETI
-337 STIASLHSGF
+337 STIASLRSGF
-347 TYPTQTLYES
+347 KYPAQTLYES

-366 RNTLWGSAAGF
+366 RNTLWGSAAGM
-377 VYESENSWD
+377 VYESGTSWD
-386 VHDRMEYVET
+386 VRDRMDYVET
-396 SNKKVQAAALSA
+396 SNKNVHAAALSSL
-408 ISPEGEAV
+408 SPEGEAAV
-416 ALFNPLNWE
+416 LFNPLNWE
-425 RNDPVMLELPD
+425 RNDPVVVELPE
-436 GKGLEGAVCQPA
+436 GKSLKGAVCQAA
-448 AEPRQPGSADPRPA
+448 AE
-462 AQSLRPAAQSR
+462 
-473 LLATGRAAG
+473 
-482 RFWDPGLVEGKTLC
+482 GKALC
-496 SPRLPSVGVAG
+496 SLRLPSLTVAG
-507 VKLEA
+507 VEVEA
-512 KSLATSKKIEL
+512 KSPEVSQNIEP
-523 PESIETSHYTARLDW
+523 PESIETRYYTARMDW

-544 SLKLRP
+544 SLKLKP

-571 KEDYGDFMSW
+571 KADYGDFISW
-581 RPERTRL
+581 RPDRTRL

-596 VVTVS
+596 TVS
-601 RGPLATTVELA
+601 VASGPLATTVEVA
-612 SEFYGGGPSRRV
+612 SEFYGGAPSRRV
-624 LRFYKDFPRIDFETE
+624 LRFYNDFPRIDFETE

-652 FPLAEDIDEV
+652 FPLAHDIEEV

-676 KPNSNLVGWTKGI
+676 KPNPELVGWTKGI

-748 RLEYA
+748 HLEYA

-758 GPWEQARIPQMA
+758 GSWHQARIPQMA
-770 WEYNCPPVLVAGRK
+770 WEYNCPPVLVPGRK
-784 ALAAK
+784 AIATK
-789 SFLRTSSN
+789 SFLYTSSN
-797 VIVEVARREGKD
+797 VIVEVVRREGND
-809 IEVRM
+809 IEMRM
-814 TECLGLPGTAEVTLN
+814 IECLGLSGPAEVTLN

-841 GRNPKPLAGSGPTYR
+841 GGNPKPLAGSGPTYR
-856 FPVRPLQIV
+856 FPVRPQQIV
-865 TIHFHA
+865 TIRFHA

-879 PVTEWDKFVPEAKR
+879 PVTEWDKFVPEPKR

-898 YGSYK
+898 YSQYK